1 MGPGIMYGGGED
13 GDAAGC
19 GKSKNKSN
27 RCGILEAVA
36 VVVFA
41 FDIFTS
47 DSVGKSMYNRSDFF
61 RRKTDDDSTRE
72 ILSRHNSVCVG
83 FSKYQDPG
91 CVSIAILSLHEVCS
105 TQYFQTC

>member
-47 DSVGKSMYNRSDFF
+47 DSVGKSMYNRSDSEKISAAKRTMIQQEKSYRDTIACALVFQSIRILDAF
-61 RRKTDDDSTRE
+61 R
-72 ILSRHNSVCVG
+72 
-83 FSKYQDPG
+83 
-91 CVSIAILSLHEVCS
+91 
-105 TQYFQTC
+105 